1 MFICIGCTKGQHLPL
16 FTQLSTLVVESG
28 SRPFPL
34 STRLSTLAVESGSW
48 TPSPDPSVP
57 SHSPPGSPP
66 SWSKAGVWVKRE
78 SGKHGSNCTIIS
90 DLYVNTSSCINIMSI
105 LLEAQCVPRWVDMVG
120 KLPAPLSE
128 CRVHPIRGPTW
139 RGNFPLHSVN
149 VVSIPLEAQC
159 VPRWVD
165 MVGTFLTVPMN
176 AVSIPLEFQCVPRWE
191 SGPVVHSIFSGLD
204 EAEDAPDIRAN
215 TFLAEVTE
223 EKLQQTGYGFLAHRQ
238 EVQCASRYSV
248 ISHGHASMRRETE
261 AELQPYDMLHPDR
274 RTVFFSVLGLQGEE
288 KAGKRGM
295 RTVVNP
301 SYSVFIA
308 NRNPEM
314 CPLGALAFYQH
325 YIHDEIDISEKMNID
340 WGVNKSWRM
349 IRVLHGPP
357 GTPYNEANLYNL
369 YCNAFNFA
377 GFNSR
382 LKAHLPRHLLGY
394 RQEAV
399 GVDAADTSKLGWTRG
414 ETYFDTYAPALPKK
428 TILGAAGYQFDEI
441 YDPPWRHVHVPTQF
455 LPLICPKAEEIRDSV
470 QNREN
475 LFGTFGYWSMVI
487 DLRPYAFQCGAAIF
501 QKCPK
506 SALFRLP
513 AFKDV
518 DVQNWMKTTSHRNSP
533 YFKHG
538 LKTLS
543 TLPWSRTR
551 SSKRLSKISTRFVT
565 HKLWLSKNYNEP
577 WSVGQRC
584 FPQHKDFRRV
594 TTIETVYL
602 S

>member
-1 MFICIGCTKGQHLPL
+1 MAFLPI
-16 FTQLSTLVVESG
+16 
-28 SRPFPL
+28 
-34 STRLSTLAVESGSW
+34 A
-48 TPSPDPSVP
+48 
-57 SHSPPGSPP
+57 
-66 SWSKAGVWVKRE
+66 K
-78 SGKHGSNCTIIS
+78 
-90 DLYVNTSSCINIMSI
+90 
-105 LLEAQCVPRWVDMVG
+105 
-120 KLPAPLSE
+120 
-128 CRVHPIRGPTW
+128 
-139 RGNFPLHSVN
+139 
-149 VVSIPLEAQC
+149 
-159 VPRWVD
+159 
-165 MVGTFLTVPMN
+165 
-176 AVSIPLEFQCVPRWE
+176 
-191 SGPVVHSIFSGLD
+191 
-204 EAEDAPDIRAN
+204 
-215 TFLAEVTE
+215 
-223 EKLQQTGYGFLAHRQ
+223 
-238 EVQCASRYSV
+238 CASRYSV

-501 QKCPK
+501 QKR
-506 SALFRLP
+506 AELDED
-513 AFKDV
+513 DV
-518 DVQNWMKTTSHRNSP
+518 PSELTLLQARAENPLDLAMVQNAVLQKALEDL
-533 YFKHG
+533 Y
-538 LKTLS
+538 
-543 TLPWSRTR
+543 
-551 SSKRLSKISTRFVT
+551 KIVT